1 VSGPLRISLTLVA
14 IIIASCSSGSDDDAA
29 PVATS
34 STLPPDPDSVLEA
47 SARFMGEV
55 DTVRF
60 SIERSGAPI
69 HIDPADLLTFNT
81 AEGRFAAPTS
91 ADALVTIR
99 VGGINTEIGAIAF
112 EGKTWLSN
120 PITGEYS
127 LAPGGYAFDPAT
139 LFDPAIGWRPL
150 LTSGLTGVEW
160 LGTVPGPDGQRY
172 RMTATADPER
182 LEVITAGLVRNQT
195 VVLDMRF
202 DTSTGAVREVS
213 FDTVNEGETSSWA
226 LTFSDY
232 GEDLEVSPPP
242 DGG

>member
-1 VSGPLRISLTLVA
+1 MVVILFA
-14 IIIASCSSGSDDDAA
+14 ACSSGSDDAA
-29 PVATS
+29 VPTPTS
-34 STLPPDPDSVLEA
+34 STLPPDPDTVLAA

-69 HIDPADLLTFNT
+69 HIDPADLLTFNK
-81 AEGRFAAPTS
+81 AEGRYAAPTS

-112 EGKTWLSN
+112 EGRTWLSN

-139 LFDPAIGWRPL
+139 LFDATIGWRPL
-150 LTSGLTGVEW
+150 LASGLTDVVW
-160 LGTVPGPDGQRY
+160 LGNEPGTDGPRY
-172 RMTATADPER
+172 RLTATADPER

-202 DTSTGAVREVS
+202 DIATGAVREVT

-232 GEDLEVSPPP
+232 GENLDVSPPP